1 MTKIAADKA
10 DGLKLLEDF
19 ILSKTNQSNTYALLF
34 ENEGVFSV
42 HEYVQ
47 RPCYGEMR
55 MYNKT
60 HPGLVQD
67 QVQMPGDLNRKFP
80 DGTPIAVAI
89 TTGTNIGALAMRK
102 YMYSSESPYKAAFKS
117 IRWVGPENA
126 ERGFIL
132 DDTSFDPTVL
142 IHALISGQ
150 RYFNPQKFDSFAK
163 LYGNDVALLLIEAN
177 QFYGENVTAN
187 FGYVTSPKMNLRRW
201 FAGEPRNISVNA
213 ETLHDR
219 AVYNRP
225 DLAFIFDNEDKKDE
239 TDTIETVLPGYF
251 RGKSIPITEFVE
263 AVKKFQQ

>member
-1 MTKIAADKA
+1 MTQKIAADQA
-10 DGLKLLEDF
+10 EGLKLLEDF
-19 ILSKTNQSNTYALLF
+19 ILSHTQQSNTYALLF
-34 ENEGVFSV
+34 VNDGVFTV

-60 HPGLVQD
+60 HPGEVKD
-67 QVQMPGDLNRKFP
+67 SVQMPGDLNRKFP

-89 TTGTNIGALAMRK
+89 TTGTDYAKLPMRK
-102 YMYSSESPYKAAFKS
+102 FMYSANSPYKNAFKS
-117 IRWVGPENA
+117 IRWVGPEGA

-132 DDTSFDPTVL
+132 DDTTFDPTVL

-150 RYFNPQKFDSFAK
+150 RYFSHTIFDRLSSKFGSK
-163 LYGNDVALLLIEAN
+163 IALLLIEAN
-177 QFYGENVTAN
+177 SITGESVVAN
-187 FGYVTSPKMNLRRW
+187 FGYVTSPKMNLVKY
-201 FAGEPRNISVNA
+201 FSGEPRNISVNA

-239 TDTIETVLPGYF
+239 TDTLETILPGYF
-251 RGKSIPITEFVE
+251 RGKQYSVSEFAA
-263 AVKKFQQ
+263 AVQKYI